1 MILLIIILHRWV
13 DPEFENE
20 EDVSREME
28 AVTGEVEEV
37 EDNRGMVNNC
47 NSKEEEKIVVD
58 VEMEDLQLLKA
69 KK

>member
-1 MILLIIILHRWV
+1 MILLTIILHRWV